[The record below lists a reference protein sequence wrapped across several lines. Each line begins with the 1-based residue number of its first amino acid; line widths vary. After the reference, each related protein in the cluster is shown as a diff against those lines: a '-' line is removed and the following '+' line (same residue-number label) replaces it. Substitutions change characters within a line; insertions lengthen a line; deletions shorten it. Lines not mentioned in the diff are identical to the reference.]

1 VGTQVG
7 CICCPGVVGYM
18 SPLCPIPVVGSGQRA
33 PSNNG
38 FLGPHQFSRDISFF
52 AVQPSLEGSS
62 GDRHSDSCSISPH
75 LALLAVLVMQASNN
89 TSGNTV
95 VLGIFLPVQFIVFL
109 IN

>member
-1 VGTQVG
+1 MQVG

-38 FLGPHQFSRDISFF
+38 FLGPHQFSHDISFL

-75 LALLAVLVMQASNN
+75 LALLAVLAMQASNN

-95 VLGIFLPVQFIVFL
+95 VLGFFCRCSLLCF
-109 IN
+109 